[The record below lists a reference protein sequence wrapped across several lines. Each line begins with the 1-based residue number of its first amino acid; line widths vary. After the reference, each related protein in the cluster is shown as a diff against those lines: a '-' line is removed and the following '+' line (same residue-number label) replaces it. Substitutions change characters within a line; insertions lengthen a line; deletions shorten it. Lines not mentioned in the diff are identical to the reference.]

1 MFKYN
6 LDNFRLITMIVLTTD
21 ATAQT
26 FNFIPRVEDFDIDV
40 FPIQDEQT
48 NVIFNFPVNTSY
60 TDYNKLELTD
70 EQTNTSVTYNVSI
83 FTTSEYYHTITLAFS
98 GLIEGHKYIMR
109 IYRDSKTNTR
119 FLGKVLV
126 TDQSLP
132 YTVNEGV
139 YSKRETTNDFIIY
152 E

>member
-1 MFKYN
+1 
-6 LDNFRLITMIVLTTD
+6 MIVLTTD
-21 ATAQT
+21 TTAQT
-26 FNFIPRVEDFDIDV
+26 FSFIPRVEDFDIDV

-70 EQTNTSVTYNVSI
+70 EQTNTSVTYNVSS
-83 FTTSEYYHTITLAFS
+83 FTTTEYYHTITLTFS

-126 TDQSLP
+126 TDNSLP
-132 YTVNEGV
+132 YSVNEGV
-139 YSKRETTNDFIIY
+139 YSQKQTDNDFIIY

>member
-1 MFKYN
+1 
-6 LDNFRLITMIVLTTD
+6 MIVLTTD
-21 ATAQT
+21 STAQT
-26 FNFIPRVEDFDIDV
+26 FSFIPRVEDFDIDV

-70 EQTNTSVTYNVSI
+70 EQTGTSTVYDIVT
-83 FTTSEYYHTITLAFS
+83 FTTSDYFHTVSLSFS
-98 GLIEGHKYIMR
+98 GLIEGHTYMMR

-126 TDQSLP
+126 TDNSLP
-132 YTVNEGV
+132 YSVNDSA

>member
-1 MFKYN
+1 
-6 LDNFRLITMIVLTTD
+6 MIVLTTD
-21 ATAQT
+21 TTAQT
-26 FNFIPRVEDFDIDV
+26 FSFIPRVEDFDIDV

-70 EQTNTSVTYNVSI
+70 EQTNTSVTYNVSS
-83 FTTSEYYHTITLAFS
+83 FTTTEYYHTITLAFS

-126 TDQSLP
+126 TDQSIP
-132 YTVNEGV
+132 YSVNEGV
-139 YSKRETTNDFIIY
+139 YNQKQTDNDFIIY

>member
-1 MFKYN
+1 
-6 LDNFRLITMIVLTTD
+6 MIVLTTD
-21 ATAQT
+21 STAQT

-70 EQTNTSVTYNVSI
+70 EQTNTSVVYNVSI
-83 FTTSEYYHTITLAFS
+83 FTTTEYYHTITLAFS

-139 YSKRETTNDFIIY
+139 YNKRETTNDFLIY

>member
-1 MFKYN
+1 
-6 LDNFRLITMIVLTTD
+6 MIVLTTD
-21 ATAQT
+21 TTAQT
-26 FNFIPRVEDFDIDV
+26 FSFIPRVEDFDIDV

-70 EQTNTSVTYNVSI
+70 EQTNTSVTYNVSS
-83 FTTSEYYHTITLAFS
+83 FTTTEYYHTIALAFS

-126 TDQSLP
+126 TDNSLP
-132 YTVNEGV
+132 YSVNEGV
-139 YSKRETTNDFIIY
+139 YNQKQTDNDFIIY

>member
-1 MFKYN
+1 
-6 LDNFRLITMIVLTTD
+6 MIVLTTE
-21 ATAQT
+21 TTSQT
-26 FNFIPRVEDFDIDV
+26 FNFIPRLEDFDVDV

-70 EQTNTSVTYNVSI
+70 EQSGTSTIYDVVT
-83 FTTSEYYHTITLAFS
+83 FTTSDYFHTISLAFNE
-98 GLIEGHKYIMR
+98 LIEGHTYMMR

-126 TDQSLP
+126 TDNSLP
-132 YTVNEGV
+132 YSVNDSA
-139 YSKRETTNDFIIY
+139 YNKRETTNDFIIY

>member
-1 MFKYN
+1 
-6 LDNFRLITMIVLTTD
+6 MIVLTTD
-21 ATAQT
+21 STAQT
-26 FNFIPRVEDFDIDV
+26 FSFIPRVEDFDIDI

-48 NVIFNFPVNTSY
+48 NVIFDFRVHTSY

-70 EQTNTSVTYNVSI
+70 EQTNTSVIYNVSS
-83 FTTSEYYHTITLAFS
+83 FTTTEYYHTITLAFS

-139 YSKRETTNDFIIY
+139 YNQKQTDNDFIIY

>member
-1 MFKYN
+1 
-6 LDNFRLITMIVLTTD
+6 MIVLTTET
-21 ATAQT
+21 TAQT
-26 FNFIPRVEDFDIDV
+26 FNFIPRLEDFDMDV
-40 FPIQDEQT
+40 FPIQDEQS

-70 EQTNTSVTYNVSI
+70 EQSGTSTIYDIVT
-83 FTTSEYYHTITLAFS
+83 FTTSDYFHTISLSFS
-98 GLIEGHKYIMR
+98 GLIEGHTYMMR

-126 TDQSLP
+126 TDNSLP
-132 YTVNEGV
+132 YSVNDSA
-139 YSKRETTNDFIIY
+139 YNKRETTNDFIIY

>member
-1 MFKYN
+1 
-6 LDNFRLITMIVLTTD
+6 MIVLTTD
-21 ATAQT
+21 TTAQT
-26 FNFIPRVEDFDIDV
+26 FSFIPRVEDFDIDV

-70 EQTNTSVTYNVSI
+70 EQTNTSVTYNVSS
-83 FTTSEYYHTITLAFS
+83 FTTTEYYHTITLAFS

-126 TDQSLP
+126 TDNSLP
-132 YTVNEGV
+132 YSINDGV
-139 YSKRETTNDFIIY
+139 YNQKTTDNDFIIY

>member
-1 MFKYN
+1 
-6 LDNFRLITMIVLTTD
+6 MIVLTTET
-21 ATAQT
+21 TAQT
-26 FNFIPRVEDFDIDV
+26 FNFIPRLEDFDMDV

-70 EQTNTSVTYNVSI
+70 EQSGTSTIYDIVT
-83 FTTSEYYHTITLAFS
+83 FTTSDYFHTISLSFS
-98 GLIEGHKYIMR
+98 GLIEGHTYMMR

-126 TDQSLP
+126 TDNSLP
-132 YTVNEGV
+132 YSVNDSA
-139 YSKRETTNDFIIY
+139 YNKRETTNDFIIY

>member
-1 MFKYN
+1 
-6 LDNFRLITMIVLTTD
+6 MIVLTTD
-21 ATAQT
+21 STAQT

-48 NVIFNFPVNTSY
+48 NVIFNFPVYTSY

-98 GLIEGHKYIMR
+98 GLIEGHRYIMR

>member
-1 MFKYN
+1 
-6 LDNFRLITMIVLTTD
+6 MIVLTTD
-21 ATAQT
+21 STAQT
-26 FNFIPRVEDFDIDV
+26 FSFIPRVEDFDIDV

-70 EQTNTSVTYNVSI
+70 EQTGTSTVYDIVT
-83 FTTSEYYHTITLAFS
+83 FTTSDYFHTVSLSFS
-98 GLIEGHKYIMR
+98 GLIEGHTYMMR

-126 TDQSLP
+126 TDNSLP
-132 YTVNEGV
+132 YSVNDSA
-139 YSKRETTNDFIIY
+139 YNKRETTNDFIIY

>member
-6 LDNFRLITMIVLTTD
+6 LYNFRLINMIVLTTD
-21 ATAQT
+21 STAQT
-26 FNFIPRVEDFDIDV
+26 FSFIPRVEDFDIDV

-70 EQTNTSVTYNVSI
+70 EQTNTSVTYNVSS
-83 FTTSEYYHTITLAFS
+83 FTTTEYYHTITLAFS

-126 TDQSLP
+126 TDNSLP
-132 YTVNEGV
+132 YSVNEGV
-139 YSKRETTNDFIIY
+139 YNQKQTDNDFIIY

>member
-1 MFKYN
+1 
-6 LDNFRLITMIVLTTD
+6 MIVLTTET
-21 ATAQT
+21 TAQT
-26 FNFIPRVEDFDIDV
+26 FNFIPRLEDFDVDV

-70 EQTNTSVTYNVSI
+70 EQSGTSTVYDIVT
-83 FTTSEYYHTITLAFS
+83 FTTSDYFHTISLSFS
-98 GLIEGHKYIMR
+98 GLIEGHTYMMR

-126 TDQSLP
+126 TDNSLP
-132 YTVNEGV
+132 YSVNDSA
-139 YSKRETTNDFIIY
+139 YNKRETTNDFIIY

>member
-1 MFKYN
+1 
-6 LDNFRLITMIVLTTD
+6 MIVLTTD
-21 ATAQT
+21 STAQT
-26 FNFIPRVEDFDIDV
+26 FSFIPRVEDFDIDV

-70 EQTNTSVTYNVSI
+70 EQTNASVTYNVSS
-83 FTTSEYYHTITLAFS
+83 FTTTEYYHTITLAFS

-139 YSKRETTNDFIIY
+139 YNKRETTNDFLIY
-152 E
+152 EWN

>member
-1 MFKYN
+1 
-6 LDNFRLITMIVLTTD
+6 MIVLTTET
-21 ATAQT
+21 TAQT
-26 FNFIPRVEDFDIDV
+26 FNFIPRLEDFDMDV

-70 EQTNTSVTYNVSI
+70 EQSGTSTVYDIVT
-83 FTTSEYYHTITLAFS
+83 FTTSDYFHTISLSFS
-98 GLIEGHKYIMR
+98 GLIEGHTYMMR

-126 TDQSLP
+126 TDNSLP
-132 YTVNEGV
+132 YSVNDSA
-139 YSKRETTNDFIIY
+139 YNKRETTNDFIIY

>member
-1 MFKYN
+1 M
-6 LDNFRLITMIVLTTD
+6 
-21 ATAQT
+21 
-26 FNFIPRVEDFDIDV
+26 DV

-70 EQTNTSVTYNVSI
+70 EQSGTSTVYDIVT
-83 FTTSEYYHTITLAFS
+83 FTTSDYFHTISLSFS
-98 GLIEGHKYIMR
+98 GLIEGHTYMMR

-126 TDQSLP
+126 TDNSLP
-132 YTVNEGV
+132 YSVNDSA
-139 YSKRETTNDFIIY
+139 YNKRETTNDFIIY

>member
-1 MFKYN
+1 
-6 LDNFRLITMIVLTTD
+6 MIVLTTD
-21 ATAQT
+21 TTAQT
-26 FNFIPRVEDFDIDV
+26 FSFIPRVEDFDIDV

-70 EQTNTSVTYNVSI
+70 EQTNTSVTYNVSS
-83 FTTSEYYHTITLAFS
+83 FTTTEYYHTITLAFS

-126 TDQSLP
+126 TDNSLP
-132 YTVNEGV
+132 YSVNEGV
-139 YSKRETTNDFIIY
+139 YNQKQTDNDFIIY

>member
-1 MFKYN
+1 
-6 LDNFRLITMIVLTTD
+6 MIVLTTET
-21 ATAQT
+21 TAQT
-26 FNFIPRVEDFDIDV
+26 FNFIPRLEDFDIDV

-70 EQTNTSVTYNVSI
+70 EQSGTSTVYDIVT
-83 FTTSEYYHTITLAFS
+83 FTTSDYFHTISLSFS
-98 GLIEGHKYIMR
+98 GLIEGHTYMMR

-126 TDQSLP
+126 TDNSLP
-132 YTVNEGV
+132 YSVNDSA
-139 YSKRETTNDFIIY
+139 YNKRETTNDFIIY

>member
-1 MFKYN
+1 
-6 LDNFRLITMIVLTTD
+6 MIVLTTD
-21 ATAQT
+21 STAQT

-70 EQTNTSVTYNVSI
+70 EQTNTSVTYNVSS

-139 YSKRETTNDFIIY
+139 YNKRETTNDFIIY